1 MGYLFRVRM
10 SSFFAG
16 AAVASGFGFY
26 FLYKDYRIAQEA
38 ISQQVSS
45 FLPLSIWNM
54 FLPGVVIELIAD
66 IFGDAESCS
75 SPHSFEETVPS
86 FFGIQ
91 KNG

>member
-38 ISQQVSS
+38 ISQQAKSVYESLDARVTALES
-45 FLPLSIWNM
+45 LKK
-54 FLPGVVIELIAD
+54 AD
-66 IFGDAESCS
+66 PVATHMEAS
-75 SPHSFEETVPS
+75 E
-86 FFGIQ
+86 
-91 KNG
+91 